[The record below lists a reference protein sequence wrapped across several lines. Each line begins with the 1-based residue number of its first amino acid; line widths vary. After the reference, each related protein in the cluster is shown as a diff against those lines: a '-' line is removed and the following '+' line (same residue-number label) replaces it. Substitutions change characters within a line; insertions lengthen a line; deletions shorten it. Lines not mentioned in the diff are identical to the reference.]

1 MARGKVL
8 IVEDRR
14 ENIVFLANDI
24 LKPLGYEIIT
34 AMDGETGLRKVI
46 EEKPDI
52 LITDLKLPKRD
63 GLSLLTALHENG
75 IFVPS
80 ILMTFHGSEEAA
92 IQAFRL
98 GAQDYLVKPFTV
110 EQAQQALERVERA
123 RAGFAG
129 GAIRQELEQKAAE
142 WEAEAARQAAAAAQR
157 EEALKLSER
166 RVAALL
172 QTLEKQHRELKKVL
186 PNIERATESL
196 RSLVEATQVL
206 LDEIKLRRSDRRR
219 R

>member
-24 LKPLGYEIIT
+24 LKRLGYEVIA
-34 AMDGETGLRKVI
+34 AMDGEAGLRKVI

-63 GLSLLTALHENG
+63 GLSLLAALREKG
-75 IFVPS
+75 ILIPS
-80 ILMTFHGSEEAA
+80 ILMTFHGSEDVA

-98 GAQDYLVKPFTV
+98 GARDYLIKPFTV
-110 EQAQQALERVERA
+110 EQVKEALERAEQA
-123 RAGFAG
+123 RTGSTG
-129 GAIRQELEQKAAE
+129 GAALQELERKAAE
-142 WEAEAARQAAAAAQR
+142 WETEAARQAGIAAQR
-157 EEALKLSER
+157 EEILKLSER

-172 QTLEKQHRELKKVL
+172 KALQKQHQGLKKVL
-186 PNIERATESL
+186 ANTERMAKDL
-196 RSLVEATQVL
+196 RSLVESTQAL
-206 LDEIKLRRSDRRR
+206 LDEVKFRQPDV
-219 R
+219 